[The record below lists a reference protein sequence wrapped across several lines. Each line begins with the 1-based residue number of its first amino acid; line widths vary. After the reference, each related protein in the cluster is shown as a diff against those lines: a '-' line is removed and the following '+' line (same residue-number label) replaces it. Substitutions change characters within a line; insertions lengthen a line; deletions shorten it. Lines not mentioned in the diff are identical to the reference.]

1 MAAADRGRSEYDHTH
16 LSTAW
21 YAGSGSRPSGGR
33 VISGLATSTRKRYL
47 IIGNGASGTYAA
59 ETIRKTDSEGEITLV
74 TNEPYPLYN
83 RVALPPFLRDEAKR
97 EKVFL
102 RTPEQH
108 EQKGIKLLV
117 NTQITSLE
125 TEARVASAA
134 DGKTFE
140 YDHLL
145 IATGGRPNPLPAP
158 GATPDLKGIY
168 NFQYW
173 DDAAAIRERINTARH
188 TVVVGGSYIA
198 YELAEAYRHHGL
210 AVTWLIR
217 GPRFL
222 RRVLDE
228 DGGALVDDIARAAGV
243 DIHYGAEVKEV
254 HSKDGQV
261 CGITTSADEYI
272 QCDMI
277 GVGLGVKMNVDFLKG
292 TRIKV
297 RNGILTNEYLETN
310 VPEVFA
316 GGDVA
321 EFFDVSIGLHNQMG
335 TWNNSVSHG
344 RIAGANMLGERKFYN
359 DVPMYSTGLFD
370 SRIRVMGLTP
380 ENVPDLESWEHLDA
394 ANRNYQRLFFK
405 DGRLVGGCL
414 IGDIKMQTRIIQM
427 IQARQVTPES
437 ERYKILAA

>member
-1 MAAADRGRSEYDHTH
+1 
-16 LSTAW
+16 
-21 YAGSGSRPSGGR
+21 
-33 VISGLATSTRKRYL
+33 LAPSTRKRYL
-47 IIGNGASGTYAA
+47 IIGNGASGTYCA
-59 ETIRKTDSEGEITLV
+59 ETIRKTDTEGEITLL

-83 RVALPPFLRDEAKR
+83 RVALPPFLRDQAKR

-108 EQKGIKLLV
+108 AEKGIKLLV
-117 NTQITSLE
+117 NTHITTLDTE
-125 TEARVASAA
+125 TRVATAA
-134 DGKTFE
+134 DGQTFQYE
-140 YDHLL
+140 RLL

-173 DDAAAIRERINTARH
+173 DDATAIRERINTAKH
-188 TVVVGGSYIA
+188 AVVVGGSYIA

-217 GPRFL
+217 GSRFL
-222 RRVLDE
+222 RQVLDE
-228 DGGALVDDIARAAGV
+228 DGGALVDDIARSAGV
-243 DIHYGAEVKEV
+243 DIHYGGEVKEV

-261 CGITTSADEYI
+261 CGVTTTTDEYI

-277 GVGLGVKMNVDFLKG
+277 GVGLGVKMNVDFLKD
-292 TRIKV
+292 TPIEV
-297 RNGILTNEYLETN
+297 RGGIVTSEYLETN
-310 VPEVFA
+310 VDDVFA
-316 GGDVA
+316 AGDVA
-321 EFFDVSIGLHNQMG
+321 EFFDVSIGTHNQMG

-380 ENVPDLESWEHLDA
+380 ANVPDLESWESLDA
-394 ANRNYQRLFFK
+394 AHRNYQRLFFK

-414 IGDIKMQTRIIQM
+414 IGDIKMQTRIIQL
-427 IQARQVTPES
+427 IQSRQVTPES
-437 ERYKILAA
+437 DRSKLLAAA

>member
-1 MAAADRGRSEYDHTH
+1 MGIVDLALPCEARCC
-16 LSTAW
+16 
-21 YAGSGSRPSGGR
+21 
-33 VISGLATSTRKRYL
+33 LATSTRKRYL

-59 ETIRKTDSEGEITLV
+59 ETIRKTDTEGEITLL

-83 RVALPPFLRDEAKR
+83 RVALPPYLRDEAKR

-102 RTPEQH
+102 RTVEQH

-117 NTQITSLE
+117 NTPITALD
-125 TEARVASAA
+125 TESRIATAA
-134 DGKTFE
+134 DGQTFPYE
-140 YDHLL
+140 RLL

-158 GATPDLKGIY
+158 GATPDLHGIY

-173 DDAAAIRERINTARH
+173 DEAAAIRERMNTAKH
-188 TVVVGGSYIA
+188 GVVVGGSYIA
-198 YELAEAYRHHGL
+198 YELAEAFRHHGL

-228 DGGALVDDIARAAGV
+228 NGGALVDDIARAAGV
-243 DIHYGAEVKEV
+243 DIHYGGEVQEV
-254 HSKDGQV
+254 HSRDGQV
-261 CGITTSADEYI
+261 CGVTTTTGEYLE
-272 QCDMI
+272 CDI
-277 GVGLGVKMNVDFLKG
+277 VGVGLGVKMNMDFLTG
-292 TRIKV
+292 TPV
-297 RNGILTNEYLETN
+297 ETHNGILPTEYLETN
-310 VPEVFA
+310 VQDIFA
-316 GGDVA
+316 AGDVA
-321 EFFDVSIGLHNQMG
+321 EFFDVSIGSHNQMG

-344 RIAGANMLGERKFYN
+344 RIAGANMLGDRKFYN

-380 ENVPDLESWEHLDA
+380 ENVPDLESWEQLDA
-394 ANRNYQRLFFK
+394 PNRNYNRLLFK

-437 ERYKILAA
+437 ERGKLLLAA

>member
-1 MAAADRGRSEYDHTH
+1 
-16 LSTAW
+16 L
-21 YAGSGSRPSGGR
+21 
-33 VISGLATSTRKRYL
+33 TSTRKRYL

-59 ETIRKTDSEGEITLV
+59 ETIRKSDADGEITLL

-108 EQKGIKLLV
+108 AQKGIKLLV
-117 NTQITSLE
+117 NTQINTLS
-125 TEARVASAA
+125 TEERVATAA
-134 DGKTFE
+134 DGQEFA
-140 YDHLL
+140 YDRLL

-158 GATPDLKGIY
+158 GVTPEVQGIY

-173 DDAAAIRERINTARH
+173 DDAAAIRERMNTAKH
-188 TVVVGGSYIA
+188 AVVVGGSYIA
-198 YELAEAYRHHGL
+198 YELAEAFRHHGL
-210 AVTWLIR
+210 VVTWLIR

-228 DGGALVDDIARAAGV
+228 DGGALVDDIARSAGV
-243 DIHYGAEVKEV
+243 DIHYGGEVGEV
-254 HSKDGQV
+254 HSKHGQV
-261 CGITTSADEYI
+261 CGVTTSTGEHI

-277 GVGLGVKMNVDFLKG
+277 GVGLGVQMNVDFLEQ
-292 TRIKV
+292 TPVAV
-297 RNGILTNEYLETN
+297 RSGIVTNEYLETN
-310 VPEVFA
+310 APDVYA

-321 EFFDVSIGLHNQMG
+321 EFFDVSIGAHNQMG

-380 ENVPDLESWEHLDA
+380 ENVPDLESWAQLDA
-394 ANRNYQRLFFK
+394 PNRNYQRLFFK

-427 IQARQVTPES
+427 IQARQVTPEMD
-437 ERYKILAA
+437 RGKLLAA

>member
-1 MAAADRGRSEYDHTH
+1 M
-16 LSTAW
+16 
-21 YAGSGSRPSGGR
+21 
-33 VISGLATSTRKRYL
+33 ATSTRKRYL
-47 IIGNGASGTYAA
+47 LVGNGASGTYAA
-59 ETIRKTDSEGEITLV
+59 ETIRKTDTEGEITLV

-108 EQKGIKLLV
+108 QQKGIKLLV
-117 NTQITSLE
+117 NTTITSLDTQE
-125 TEARVASAA
+125 RVATSA
-134 DGKTFE
+134 DDQVFP
-140 YDHLL
+140 YDRLL
-145 IATGGRPNPLPAP
+145 IATGGRPNPLPVP
-158 GATPDLKGIY
+158 GATPDVQGIY

-173 DDAAAIRERINTARH
+173 DDATAIRERINTARH
-188 TVVVGGSYIA
+188 AVVVGGSYIA
-198 YELAEAYRHHGL
+198 YELAEAYRHHKLG
-210 AVTWLIR
+210 VTWLIR

-243 DIHYGAEVKEV
+243 DIQYGAEVAEV

-261 CGITTSADEYI
+261 CGVTTTKGGFI
-272 QCDMI
+272 RCDTI

-292 TRIKV
+292 TPITV
-297 RNGILTNEYLETN
+297 RGGVVTNEYLETN
-310 VPEVFA
+310 VADVYA
-316 GGDVA
+316 AGDVA

-370 SRIRVMGLTP
+370 SRIRVMGQTP
-380 ENVPDLESWEHLDA
+380 ENEPDLESWEHLDA
-394 ANRNYQRLFFK
+394 PNRNYQRLFFK
-405 DGRLVGGCL
+405 SGRLVGGCL

-437 ERYKILAA
+437 ERGKLLAA

>member
-1 MAAADRGRSEYDHTH
+1 
-16 LSTAW
+16 LS
-21 YAGSGSRPSGGR
+21 
-33 VISGLATSTRKRYL
+33 TSTRKRYL

-59 ETIRKTDSEGEITLV
+59 ETIRKSDTEGEITLL

-83 RVALPPFLRDEAKR
+83 RVALPPFLRGEAKR

-117 NTQITSLE
+117 NTLIARLDC
-125 TEARVASAA
+125 EARVAVAA
-134 DGKTFE
+134 DGRAFE
-140 YDHLL
+140 YDRLL
-145 IATGGRPNPLPAP
+145 IATGGRPNHLPAP
-158 GATPDLKGIY
+158 GYSPDVKGIY

-173 DDAAAIRERINTARH
+173 DDAEAIRARMETARH
-188 TVVVGGSYIA
+188 AVVVGGSYIA
-198 YELAEAYRHHGL
+198 YELAEAYRHHGME
-210 AVTWLIR
+210 VTWLIR

-243 DIHYGAEVKEV
+243 QIQYGGEVKEV
-254 HSKDGQV
+254 HSQAGEV
-261 CGITTSADEYI
+261 CGVTTTTGDYI
-272 QCDMI
+272 ECDML
-277 GVGLGVKMNVDFLKG
+277 GVGLGVQMNVDFLAG
-292 TRIKV
+292 TPLTV
-297 RNGILTNEYLETN
+297 RNGIVTNEFLETN
-310 VPEVFA
+310 VADVFA
-316 GGDVA
+316 AGDVA
-321 EFFDVSIGLHNQMG
+321 EFFDVSIGAHNQMG

-380 ENVPDLESWEHLDA
+380 ENVPDLESWERIDA
-394 ANRNYQRLFFK
+394 PNRNYQRLFFK
-405 DGRLVGGCL
+405 EGRLVGGCL

-427 IQARQVTPES
+427 IQARQVTPEA
-437 ERYKILAA
+437 ERGRLLAA

>member
-1 MAAADRGRSEYDHTH
+1 M
-16 LSTAW
+16 
-21 YAGSGSRPSGGR
+21 
-33 VISGLATSTRKRYL
+33 RKRYL
-47 IIGNGASGTYAA
+47 LIGNGASGTYAA
-59 ETIRKTDSEGEITLV
+59 ETIRKADTEGEITLV

-83 RVALPPFLRDEAKR
+83 RVALPPFLRDQAKR

-108 EQKGIKLLV
+108 AQKGIKLLV
-117 NTQITSLE
+117 NTPITALDTRE
-125 TEARVASAA
+125 RVATAS
-134 DGKTFE
+134 DGQVFP
-140 YDHLL
+140 YDRLL

-158 GATPDLKGIY
+158 GASPGLQGIY

-173 DDAAAIRERINTARH
+173 DEAAAIRERISTARH
-188 TVVVGGSYIA
+188 AVVVGGSYIA
-198 YELAEAYRHHGL
+198 YELAEAFRHHNL
-210 AVTWLIR
+210 VVTWLIR

-243 DIHYGAEVKEV
+243 DIHYGGEVGQV

-261 CGITTSADEYI
+261 CGVTTTTGEHL

-277 GVGLGVKMNVDFLKG
+277 GVGLGVKMNVDFVKDTPITIRG
-292 TRIKV
+292 GV
-297 RNGILTNEYLETN
+297 VTNEYLETN
-310 VPEVFA
+310 VADVFA
-316 GGDVA
+316 AGDVA

-344 RIAGANMLGERKFYN
+344 RIAGSNMLGERKFYN

-437 ERYKILAA
+437 QRGKLLAA

>member
-1 MAAADRGRSEYDHTH
+1 
-16 LSTAW
+16 
-21 YAGSGSRPSGGR
+21 
-33 VISGLATSTRKRYL
+33 LATSTRKRYL

-59 ETIRKTDSEGEITLV
+59 ETIRKTDAEGEITLL

-108 EQKGIKLLV
+108 EQKGIKLLL
-117 NTQITSLE
+117 NTLITAVD
-125 TEARVASAA
+125 TEGRTATAA
-134 DGKTFE
+134 DGQTFG
-140 YDHLL
+140 YDRLL
-145 IATGGRPNPLPAP
+145 IATGGRPNPLPAR
-158 GATPDLKGIY
+158 GATPDLKGIF

-173 DDAAAIRERINTARH
+173 DDAAAIRERINTAKH
-188 TVVVGGSYIA
+188 AVVVGGSYIA
-198 YELAEAYRHHGL
+198 YELAEAFRHHGVQ
-210 AVTWLIR
+210 VTWLIR

-228 DGGALVDDIARAAGV
+228 NGGALVDDIARAADV
-243 DIHYGAEVKEV
+243 DIQYGGEVAEV
-254 HSKDGQV
+254 HSRDGQV
-261 CGITTSADEYI
+261 CGVTTSTSKYLA
-272 QCDMI
+272 CDMV
-277 GVGLGVKMNVDFLKG
+277 GVGLGVKMNVDFLEG
-292 TRIKV
+292 TPITTRS
-297 RNGILTNEYLETN
+297 GIVTNEYLETN
-310 VPEVFA
+310 APDVFA
-316 GGDVA
+316 AGDIA

-380 ENVPDLESWEHLDA
+380 ENVPDLESWEHLDVPS
-394 ANRNYQRLFFK
+394 RNYQRLFFK

-437 ERYKILAA
+437 ERGKLLAA

>member
-1 MAAADRGRSEYDHTH
+1 
-16 LSTAW
+16 
-21 YAGSGSRPSGGR
+21 
-33 VISGLATSTRKRYL
+33 LATSIRKRYL
-47 IIGNGASGTYAA
+47 LIGNGAAGTYAA
-59 ETIRKTDSEGEITLV
+59 ETIRKTDSDGEITLV

-83 RVALPPFLRDEAKR
+83 RVALPPFLRDEARR

-108 EQKGIKLLV
+108 AQKGIKLLV
-117 NTQITSLE
+117 NTPITMLD
-125 TEARVASAA
+125 TEECVATAA
-134 DGKTFE
+134 DGQVFP
-140 YDHLL
+140 YDRLL
-145 IATGGRPNPLPAP
+145 IATGGRPNRLPVP
-158 GATPDLKGIY
+158 GATPDIQGIY

-173 DDAAAIRERINTARH
+173 DDATAIRDRMNTAKH

-243 DIHYGAEVKEV
+243 DIHYGAEVAEV
-254 HSKDGQV
+254 HSKHGQV
-261 CGITTSADEYI
+261 CGVTTSRGEHI
-272 QCDMI
+272 PCDML
-277 GVGLGVKMNVDFLKG
+277 GVGLGVKMNVDFIKG
-292 TRIKV
+292 TPITV
-297 RNGILTNEYLETN
+297 RNGVVTNEFLETN
-310 VPEVFA
+310 VADVYA
-316 GGDVA
+316 AGDVA

-394 ANRNYQRLFFK
+394 PNRNYQRLFFK
-405 DGRLVGGCL
+405 EGRLVGGCL
-414 IGDIKMQTRIIQM
+414 IGDIRMQTRIIQM
-427 IQARQVTPES
+427 IQARQVTPEA
-437 ERYKILAA
+437 ERGKLLAA

>member
-1 MAAADRGRSEYDHTH
+1 MA
-16 LSTAW
+16 
-21 YAGSGSRPSGGR
+21 
-33 VISGLATSTRKRYL
+33 ISTRKRYL
-47 IIGNGASGTYAA
+47 IIGNGAAGTYAA
-59 ETIRKTDSEGEITLV
+59 ETIRKTDAEGEITLL

-83 RVALPPFLRDEAKR
+83 RVALPPFLRDEARR

-108 EQKGIKLLV
+108 EQKGIKLLTGTLITTV
-117 NTQITSLE
+117 NTDE
-125 TEARVASAA
+125 RVAQAA
-134 DGKTFE
+134 DGQIFA
-140 YDHLL
+140 YDRLL
-145 IATGGRPNPLPAP
+145 VATGGRPNPLPAP
-158 GATPDLKGIY
+158 GATPDVKGIF

-173 DDAAAIRERINTARH
+173 DDAAAIRERMNTARH
-188 TVVVGGSYIA
+188 AVVVGGSYIA
-198 YELAEAYRHHGL
+198 YELAEAFRHHGL
-210 AVTWLIR
+210 EVTWLIR

-228 DGGALVDDIARAAGV
+228 DGGALVNDIAHAAGV
-243 DIHYGAEVKEV
+243 QIKYGAEVSEV

-261 CGITTSADEYI
+261 CGVTTTAGEHI
-272 QCDMI
+272 GCDVV
-277 GVGLGVKMNVDFLKG
+277 GVGLGVKMNMDFLAG
-292 TRIKV
+292 TPIMT
-297 RNGILTNEYLETN
+297 RNGIVTNEFLESN
-310 VPEVFA
+310 VPDVFA
-316 GGDVA
+316 AGDVA

-380 ENVPDLESWEHLDA
+380 ENVSGLESWEHLDA
-394 ANRNYQRLFFK
+394 SSRDYQRLFFK

-414 IGDIKMQTRIIQM
+414 IGNIKSQTRIIQM

-437 ERYKILAA
+437 ERGKLLVV

>member
-1 MAAADRGRSEYDHTH
+1 
-16 LSTAW
+16 
-21 YAGSGSRPSGGR
+21 
-33 VISGLATSTRKRYL
+33 LATSTRKRYL

-59 ETIRKTDSEGEITLV
+59 ETIRKTDADGEITLL

-83 RVALPPFLRDEAKR
+83 RVALPPYLRDEAKR

-108 EQKGIKLLV
+108 AQKGIKLLC
-117 NTQITSLE
+117 E
-125 TEARVASAA
+125 TRIDTLDTDARVATAA
-134 DGKTFE
+134 DGRTFE
-140 YDHLL
+140 YDRLL
-145 IATGGRPNPLPAP
+145 IATGGRPHPLPTP
-158 GATPDLKGIY
+158 GASPDLQGIF

-173 DDAAAIRERINTARH
+173 DEAAAIREYMNHAKQS
-188 TVVVGGSYIA
+188 VVVGGSYIA
-198 YELAEAYRHHGL
+198 YELAEAFRHHGL
-210 AVTWLIR
+210 SVTWLIR

-243 DIHYGAEVKEV
+243 DVRYETELAEV
-254 HSKDGQV
+254 HRRDGVV
-261 CGITTSADEYI
+261 CGVTTDTGEHLS
-272 QCDMI
+272 CDMI
-277 GVGLGVKMNVDFLKG
+277 GVGLGVKMNVDFLAD
-292 TRIKV
+292 TPV
-297 RNGILTNEYLETN
+297 RVRRGIVTNEYLETN
-310 VPEVFA
+310 VPDIFA

-344 RIAGANMLGERKFYN
+344 RIAGANMLGDRKFYN

-380 ENVPDLESWEHLDA
+380 ENVPDLESWEQLDA
-394 ANRNYQRLFFK
+394 ANRNYKRLFFK
-405 DGRLVGGCL
+405 EGRLVGGCL

-427 IQARQVTPES
+427 IQARQVIPEQ
-437 ERYKILAA
+437 ERGKLLAA

>member
-1 MAAADRGRSEYDHTH
+1 
-16 LSTAW
+16 
-21 YAGSGSRPSGGR
+21 
-33 VISGLATSTRKRYL
+33 LATSTRKRYV
-47 IIGNGASGTYAA
+47 IVGNGASGTYAA
-59 ETIRKTDSEGEITLV
+59 ETIRKTDTDGEITLL

-83 RVALPPFLRDEAKR
+83 RVALPPFLRDQAKR

-108 EQKGIKLLV
+108 AEKGIKLLV
-117 NTQITSLE
+117 NTPIVSVDTEGRSATS
-125 TEARVASAA
+125 A
-134 DGKTFE
+134 DGQILP
-140 YDHLL
+140 YDRLL

-158 GATPDLKGIY
+158 GATPDVQGIF

-173 DDAAAIRERINTARH
+173 DEAAAIRERISTARE

-198 YELAEAYRHHGL
+198 YELAEAFRHHGL
-210 AVTWLIR
+210 HVTWLIR

-243 DIHYGAEVKEV
+243 DIHYGGEVKEV

-261 CGITTSADEYI
+261 CGVTTTTGEYLS
-272 QCDMI
+272 CDMV
-277 GVGLGVKMNVDFLKG
+277 GVGLGVKMNTDFIEK
-292 TRIKV
+292 TPIVV
-297 RNGILTNEYLETN
+297 RSGIVTNEFLETN
-310 VPEVFA
+310 IDDVFA
-316 GGDVA
+316 AGDVA

-380 ENVPDLESWEHLDA
+380 ENVPDLESWAHLDA

-414 IGDIKMQTRIIQM
+414 IGAIKMQTRIIQM
-427 IQARQVTPES
+427 IQARQVTPEA
-437 ERYKILAA
+437 ERGKLLAE

>member
-1 MAAADRGRSEYDHTH
+1 
-16 LSTAW
+16 
-21 YAGSGSRPSGGR
+21 
-33 VISGLATSTRKRYL
+33 LATSTRKRYL

-59 ETIRKTDSEGEITLV
+59 ETIRKTDAEGEITLL

-108 EQKGIKLLV
+108 EQKGIKLLL
-117 NTQITSLE
+117 NTLITAVD
-125 TEARVASAA
+125 TEGRTATAA
-134 DGKTFE
+134 DGQTFG
-140 YDHLL
+140 YDRLL
-145 IATGGRPNPLPAP
+145 IATGGRPNPLPAR
-158 GATPDLKGIY
+158 GATPDLKGIF

-173 DDAAAIRERINTARH
+173 DDAAAIRERINTAKH
-188 TVVVGGSYIA
+188 AVVVGGSYIA
-198 YELAEAYRHHGL
+198 YELAEAFRHHGVQ
-210 AVTWLIR
+210 VTWLIR

-228 DGGALVDDIARAAGV
+228 NGGALVDDIARAADV
-243 DIHYGAEVKEV
+243 DIQYGGEVAEV
-254 HSKDGQV
+254 HSRDGQV
-261 CGITTSADEYI
+261 CGVTTSTSKYI
-272 QCDMI
+272 ECDMV
-277 GVGLGVKMNVDFLKG
+277 GVGLGVKMNVDFLEG
-292 TRIKV
+292 TPITTRS
-297 RNGILTNEYLETN
+297 GIVTNEYLETN
-310 VPEVFA
+310 APDVFA
-316 GGDVA
+316 AGDIA

-380 ENVPDLESWEHLDA
+380 ENVPDLESWEHLDVPS
-394 ANRNYQRLFFK
+394 RNYQRLFFK

-437 ERYKILAA
+437 ERGKLLAA

>member
-1 MAAADRGRSEYDHTH
+1 MRSILVARWAATSGSDRGWAENDHTH
-16 LSTAW
+16 SRTAR
-21 YAGSGSRPSGGR
+21 YAGSGSAASDGR
-33 VISGLATSTRKRYL
+33 LHGLPQEARCCLATSTRKHYL
-47 IIGNGASGTYAA
+47 IIGNGASETYPA
-59 ETIRKTDSEGEITLV
+59 ETIRKPDTEGEIPLL

-117 NTQITSLE
+117 NTQISSLE

-210 AVTWLIR
+210 AVTW
-217 GPRFL
+217 
-222 RRVLDE
+222 
-228 DGGALVDDIARAAGV
+228 
-243 DIHYGAEVKEV
+243 
-254 HSKDGQV
+254 
-261 CGITTSADEYI
+261 
-272 QCDMI
+272 
-277 GVGLGVKMNVDFLKG
+277 
-292 TRIKV
+292 
-297 RNGILTNEYLETN
+297 
-310 VPEVFA
+310 
-316 GGDVA
+316 
-321 EFFDVSIGLHNQMG
+321 
-335 TWNNSVSHG
+335 
-344 RIAGANMLGERKFYN
+344 
-359 DVPMYSTGLFD
+359 
-370 SRIRVMGLTP
+370 
-380 ENVPDLESWEHLDA
+380 
-394 ANRNYQRLFFK
+394 
-405 DGRLVGGCL
+405 
-414 IGDIKMQTRIIQM
+414 
-427 IQARQVTPES
+427 
-437 ERYKILAA
+437 

>member
-1 MAAADRGRSEYDHTH
+1 
-16 LSTAW
+16 
-21 YAGSGSRPSGGR
+21 
-33 VISGLATSTRKRYL
+33 LATSTRKRYL

-59 ETIRKTDSEGEITLV
+59 ETIRKTDAEGEITLL

-108 EQKGIKLLV
+108 EQKGIKLLL
-117 NTQITSLE
+117 NTLITAVD
-125 TEARVASAA
+125 TEGRTATAA
-134 DGKTFE
+134 DGQTFG
-140 YDHLL
+140 YDRLL
-145 IATGGRPNPLPAP
+145 IATGGRPNPLPAR
-158 GATPDLKGIY
+158 GATPDLKGIF

-173 DDAAAIRERINTARH
+173 DDAAAIRERINTAKH
-188 TVVVGGSYIA
+188 AVVVGGSYIA
-198 YELAEAYRHHGL
+198 YELAEAFRHHGVQ
-210 AVTWLIR
+210 VTWLIR

-228 DGGALVDDIARAAGV
+228 NGGALVDDIARAADV
-243 DIHYGAEVKEV
+243 DIQYGGEVAEV
-254 HSKDGQV
+254 HSRDGQV
-261 CGITTSADEYI
+261 CGVTTSTGKYLA
-272 QCDMI
+272 CDMV
-277 GVGLGVKMNVDFLKG
+277 GVGLGVKMNVDFLEG
-292 TRIKV
+292 TPITTRS
-297 RNGILTNEYLETN
+297 GIVTNEYLETN
-310 VPEVFA
+310 APDVFA
-316 GGDVA
+316 AGDIA

-380 ENVPDLESWEHLDA
+380 ENVPDLESWEHLDVPS
-394 ANRNYQRLFFK
+394 RNYQRLFFK

-437 ERYKILAA
+437 ERGKLLAA

>member
-1 MAAADRGRSEYDHTH
+1 
-16 LSTAW
+16 
-21 YAGSGSRPSGGR
+21 
-33 VISGLATSTRKRYL
+33 LATSTRKRYL
-47 IIGNGASGTYAA
+47 MIGNGASGTYAA
-59 ETIRKTDSEGEITLV
+59 ETIRKTDTEGEITLL

-117 NTQITSLE
+117 NTPIVALDT
-125 TEARVASAA
+125 TERVATAA
-134 DGKTFE
+134 DGQTFP
-140 YDHLL
+140 YDRLL
-145 IATGGRPNPLPAP
+145 IATGGRPNPLPVP
-158 GATPDLKGIY
+158 GATPDVHGIY

-173 DDAAAIRERINTARH
+173 DDATAIRERINTARH
-188 TVVVGGSYIA
+188 AVVVGGSYIA

-210 AVTWLIR
+210 QVTWLIR

-243 DIHYGAEVKEV
+243 DIHYGGEVAEV
-254 HSKDGQV
+254 HSKNGEV
-261 CGITTSADEYI
+261 CGVTTTTGEHISS
-272 QCDMI
+272 DMV
-277 GVGLGVKMNVDFLKG
+277 GVGLGVKMNVDFLKD
-292 TRIKV
+292 TPITV
-297 RNGILTNEYLETN
+297 RGGIVTNEYLETT
-310 VPEVFA
+310 VPDVFA
-316 GGDVA
+316 AGDIA

-414 IGDIKMQTRIIQM
+414 IGDIRMQTRIIQI
-427 IQARQVTPES
+427 IQARQVIAEPERS
-437 ERYKILAA
+437 KLLAA

>member
-1 MAAADRGRSEYDHTH
+1 
-16 LSTAW
+16 
-21 YAGSGSRPSGGR
+21 
-33 VISGLATSTRKRYL
+33 VIV
-47 IIGNGASGTYAA
+47 GNGASGTYAA
-59 ETIRKTDSEGEITLV
+59 ETIRKTDTEGEITLL

-83 RVALPPFLRDEAKR
+83 RVALPPFLRDQAKR

-108 EQKGIKLLV
+108 ADKRIKLLV
-117 NTQITSLE
+117 NTPIVSVD
-125 TEARVASAA
+125 TEGRSASSA
-134 DGKTFE
+134 DGQVFP
-140 YDHLL
+140 YDRLL

-158 GATPDLKGIY
+158 GATPDVHGIF

-173 DDAAAIRERINTARH
+173 DEAEAIRERISTARQ

-198 YELAEAYRHHGL
+198 YELAEAFRHHGL
-210 AVTWLIR
+210 HVTWLIR

-243 DIHYGAEVKEV
+243 DIHYGGEVKEV

-261 CGITTSADEYI
+261 CGVTTTSGEYLS
-272 QCDMI
+272 CDML
-277 GVGLGVKMNVDFLKG
+277 GVGLGVKMNTDFIEK
-292 TRIKV
+292 TPIVV
-297 RNGILTNEYLETN
+297 RSGIVTNEFLETN
-310 VPEVFA
+310 VDDVFA
-316 GGDVA
+316 AGDVA

-380 ENVPDLESWEHLDA
+380 ENVPDLESWAHLDA

-414 IGDIKMQTRIIQM
+414 IGAIKMQTRIIQM
-427 IQARQVTPES
+427 IQARQVTPEA
-437 ERYKILAA
+437 ERGKLLAE

>member
-1 MAAADRGRSEYDHTH
+1 
-16 LSTAW
+16 
-21 YAGSGSRPSGGR
+21 
-33 VISGLATSTRKRYL
+33 LATSTRQRYL

-59 ETIRKTDSEGEITLV
+59 ETIRKTDTDGEITLL

-108 EQKGIKLLV
+108 EQKGIKLLCE
-117 NTQITSLE
+117 TQIVELDTH
-125 TEARVASAA
+125 ARVARSA
-134 DGKTFE
+134 DGRTFE
-140 YDHLL
+140 YDRLL
-145 IATGGRPNPLPAP
+145 IATGGRPNPLPVP
-158 GATPDLKGIY
+158 GAAPEVKGIF

-173 DDAAAIRERINTARH
+173 DDTVAIREAMHGAKT

-198 YELAEAYRHHGL
+198 YELAEAFRHHGL
-210 AVTWLIR
+210 GVIWLIR

-228 DGGALVDDIARAAGV
+228 DGGALVDDIARSAGV
-243 DIHYGAEVKEV
+243 DVRYGGEVKEV
-254 HSKDGQV
+254 HSRDGVV
-261 CGITTSADEYI
+261 CGVTTTSGEHI
-272 QCDMI
+272 QCEMI
-277 GVGLGVKMNVDFLKG
+277 GVGLGVKMNVDFLKD
-292 TRIKV
+292 TSVTV
-297 RNGILTNEYLETN
+297 RSGIVTNEYLETN
-310 VPEVFA
+310 APNVFA
-316 GGDVA
+316 AGDVA

-344 RIAGANMLGERKFYN
+344 RIAGANMLGDRKFYN

-380 ENVPDLESWEHLDA
+380 ENVPDLESWERLDA

-405 DGRLVGGCL
+405 QGRLVGGCL

-437 ERYKILAA
+437 ERGKLLAA

>member
-1 MAAADRGRSEYDHTH
+1 
-16 LSTAW
+16 
-21 YAGSGSRPSGGR
+21 
-33 VISGLATSTRKRYL
+33 LATSTRKRYV
-47 IIGNGASGTYAA
+47 IVGNGASGTYAA
-59 ETIRKTDSEGEITLV
+59 ETIRKTDTEGEITLL

-83 RVALPPFLRDEAKR
+83 RVALPPFLRDQAKR

-108 EQKGIKLLV
+108 AEKGIKLLV
-117 NTQITSLE
+117 KTPIVSVDTEGRSATS
-125 TEARVASAA
+125 A
-134 DGKTFE
+134 DGQTFA
-140 YDHLL
+140 YDRLL

-158 GATPDLKGIY
+158 GATPNVQGIF

-173 DDAAAIRERINTARH
+173 DEAAAIRERISTARE

-198 YELAEAYRHHGL
+198 YELAEAFRHHGL
-210 AVTWLIR
+210 HVTWLIR

-243 DIHYGAEVKEV
+243 DIHYGGEVKEV

-261 CGITTSADEYI
+261 CGVTTTTGEYLS
-272 QCDMI
+272 CDMV
-277 GVGLGVKMNVDFLKG
+277 GVGLGVKMNTDFIEK
-292 TRIKV
+292 TPIVV
-297 RNGILTNEYLETN
+297 RSGIVTNEFLETN
-310 VPEVFA
+310 VDDVFA
-316 GGDVA
+316 AGDVA

-380 ENVPDLESWEHLDA
+380 ENVPDLESWAHLDA

-414 IGDIKMQTRIIQM
+414 IGAIKMQTRIIQM
-427 IQARQVTPES
+427 IQARQVTPEA
-437 ERYKILAA
+437 ERGKLLAE

>member
-1 MAAADRGRSEYDHTH
+1 M
-16 LSTAW
+16 
-21 YAGSGSRPSGGR
+21 
-33 VISGLATSTRKRYL
+33 RKRYL
-47 IIGNGASGTYAA
+47 LIGNGASGTYAA
-59 ETIRKTDSEGEITLV
+59 ETIRKADTEGEITLV

-83 RVALPPFLRDEAKR
+83 RVALPPFLRDQAKR

-108 EQKGIKLLV
+108 AQKGIKLLV
-117 NTQITSLE
+117 NTPITALDTRE
-125 TEARVASAA
+125 RVATAS
-134 DGKTFE
+134 DGQVFP
-140 YDHLL
+140 YDRLL

-158 GATPDLKGIY
+158 GASPGLQGIY

-173 DDAAAIRERINTARH
+173 DEAAAIRERISTARH
-188 TVVVGGSYIA
+188 AVVVGGSYIA
-198 YELAEAYRHHGL
+198 YELAEAFRHHNL
-210 AVTWLIR
+210 VVTWLIR

-243 DIHYGAEVKEV
+243 DIHYGGEVGEV

-261 CGITTSADEYI
+261 CGVTTTTGEHL
-272 QCDMI
+272 QCDML
-277 GVGLGVKMNVDFLKG
+277 GVGLGVKMNVDFVKD
-292 TRIKV
+292 TPITV
-297 RNGILTNEYLETN
+297 RGGVVTNEYLETN
-310 VPEVFA
+310 VADVFA
-316 GGDVA
+316 AGDVA

-344 RIAGANMLGERKFYN
+344 RIAGSNMLGERKFYN

-414 IGDIKMQTRIIQM
+414 IGNIKMQTRIIQM

-437 ERYKILAA
+437 ERGKLLVA